1 MVGADSPQFFKD
13 TEPFIVHP
21 GGALES
27 QLELQEGL
35 ITPNRLF
42 YVLHNGE
49 RAVDVDAS
57 TWRLRVGGDAV
68 ERPLTVTYEDIRGM
82 PSRSLVCY
90 LECAGN
96 HRAMFDLLGG
106 SGRGEPAVGHRRR
119 RQRRTDRRAAGARA
133 GRGGDRPQRRERPA
147 RGPRHHRTQRRIPGI
162 NPTDAAV
169 NDNMELGVLIES
181 TTTATQLHR
190 HFQQLITDGV
200 LVRAR

>member
-13 TEPFIVHP
+13 TGPFIVHP

-27 QLELQEGL
+27 RLELQSGL

-49 RAVDVDAS
+49 RAADVDVS
-57 TWRLRVGGDAV
+57 SWRLRVEGDAV
-68 ERPLTVTYEDIRGM
+68 ERPLEVTYEDIRGM

-106 SGRGEPAVGHRRR
+106 
-119 RQRRTDRRAAGARA
+119 
-133 GRGGDRPQRRERPA
+133 RPA
-147 RGPRHHRTQRRIPGI
+147 GSPP
-162 NPTDAAV
+162 
-169 NDNMELGVLIES
+169 
-181 TTTATQLHR
+181 
-190 HFQQLITDGV
+190 
-200 LVRAR
+200 